1 MAFYFISWW
10 AFCFFVVIVL
20 LFLIHA
26 NIIPALFLGLISW
39 WLNVSPAPLWF
50 KEKVHLTPL
59 NFCQGLKINPELL
72 NWVLNPPQLL
82 ISCKSLRA
90 IESPPTQPYIH
101 LNELEEKIQ
110 NLMGPHVISIF
121 FFLLPLLISCLPS
134 ALPSLAVAGQPSPT
148 CDRHS
153 HRLADCMHHA
163 TCDAHGHCLKKE
175 KDMARATR
183 YAAS

>member
-101 LNELEEKIQ
+101 LNELEEK
-110 NLMGPHVISIF
+110 NTKFDGPTCHLHL
-121 FFLLPLLISCLPS
+121 LLPPSSSHLLSTICPTKPCCGRTAEPHMRPS
-134 ALPSLAVAGQPSPT
+134 QPPPSWLHAP
-148 CDRHS
+148 RHL
-153 HRLADCMHHA
+153 RRPRPL
-163 TCDAHGHCLKKE
+163 LKKR
-175 KDMARATR
+175 KG
-183 YAAS
+183 YG